1 MGYINKIDEKE
12 KDKSKVVGARVSED
26 VLAALSMAEADSERF
41 GYSISITEIIKQAL
55 NDTLN
60 EINLETKIDYYKLA
74 KWLKKIKQVYL
85 NVSRLANVG
94 IEHDPI
100 FEDYSFLLEPNLS
113 GAANVSHSSFI
124 VKEGV
129 FKKMKDG
136 KIGSTPSIDLHGQ
149 KIEAAC
155 KSMSG
160 FIQHHSDLEFIHII
174 HGKGYHSD
182 DGLSIMKS
190 QVVYYLKQH
199 PKVLAF
205 CSCQPEMGG
214 TGALYVYL
222 KPSESVEFQL
232 EEFSKELR
240 EEILL
245 DIKSQ
250 RIDFENCLKERE
262 QSLYSY
268 WNQRLNEGASFELNE
283 KGEIRPMSGTIAL

>member
-1 MGYINKIDEKE
+1 MGYIKKIDEKE

-26 VLAALSMAEADSERF
+26 VLTALSMAEADSDRF

-60 EINLETKIDYYKLA
+60 EINQETKIDYYKLA
-74 KWLKKIKQVYL
+74 KWLKKIKKVYF
-85 NVSRLANVG
+85 NVSRYANVG

-100 FEDYSFLLEPNLS
+100 FEGYSFLEEPNLS
-113 GAANVSHSSFI
+113 GADAVSHSSFI

-136 KIGSTPSIDLHGQ
+136 KIGSAPSIDLHGQ
-149 KIEAAC
+149 KIEDAC
-155 KSMSG
+155 KSMSSL
-160 FIQHHSDLEFIHII
+160 IQHHSDLEFIHII
-174 HGKGYHSD
+174 HGKGYYSD

-190 QVVYYLKQH
+190 QVVHYLKQH

-222 KPSESVEFQL
+222 KPSPEIEFQL
-232 EEFSKELR
+232 DEFSKDLR
-240 EEILL
+240 EDILD
-245 DIKSQ
+245 DIKSG
-250 RIDFENCLKERE
+250 RSDFENSLLNQE
-262 QSLYSY
+262 QSLYFH
-268 WNQRLNEGASFELNE
+268 WNQRLNEDASFELTE
-283 KGEIRPMSGTIAL
+283 AGEILPMIGTSF

>member
-26 VLAALSMAEADSERF
+26 VLTALSMAEADSERF

-60 EINLETKIDYYKLA
+60 EINQETKIDYYKLA

-100 FEDYSFLLEPNLS
+100 FKKYSFLEEPNLRGSEAVIHYKS
-113 GAANVSHSSFI
+113 GLSPKI
-124 VKEGV
+124 L
-129 FKKMKDG
+129 KKMKQG
-136 KIGSTPSIDLHGQ
+136 NLGSTPSIDLHGH
-149 KIEAAC
+149 KIEEAC
-155 KSMSG
+155 QSLSK
-160 FIQHHSDLEFIHII
+160 FIQFHSNERFIHVI

-190 QVVYYLKQH
+190 QVVYYLKHH

-222 KPSESVEFQL
+222 KPSDVEFQL
-232 EEFSKELR
+232 DEFSKDLR
-240 EEILL
+240 EGILD
-245 DIKSQ
+245 DIKSG
-250 RIDFENCLKERE
+250 RTDFENSLLHQE
-262 QSLYSY
+262 QSLYFR
-268 WNQRLNEGASFELNE
+268 WNQRLNEDASFELTE
-283 KGEIRPMSGTIAL
+283 AGEILPMIGTSF